1 MTEGSKLGFIRKND
15 IRFLFLS
22 LENDTP
28 KIFLSLENDTPKIF
42 IFLNLCYDKTALRRR
57 KNAQKKS
64 LFRFA

>member
-1 MTEGSKLGFIRKND
+1 MTEGSKIGLKRKND
-15 IRFLFLS
+15 IRFLFLFWQ
-22 LENDTP
+22 NNTP

-42 IFLNLCYDKTALRRR
+42 LFLNLCYDKTALRRR